1 MRVLIKG
8 CHFGVACLGRKSVA
22 SRPGQRKRSFQPTVK
37 NTAWHTTAK
46 RIFSVSITTLGRRPH
61 RESGLTLSL
70 MCSLWHNA
78 FPAPCLNAFANC
90 RLWTLIRSEASKRRQ
105 NPRCLKQHR
114 FQSSMLNRLH
124 STLLWHWGGTAVTAC
139 VAPGQIPTNRKEADK
154 LPPAKENGINASQ
167 NRPVL
172 GESLFMEL
180 PPTRRLHQVPARA
193 VLVIFFS
200 HSNWPNF
207 TYNSRPLRGPV
218 MTRRSWPRHTP
229 FHMPT
234 LHP

>member
-1 MRVLIKG
+1 
-8 CHFGVACLGRKSVA
+8 
-22 SRPGQRKRSFQPTVK
+22 
-37 NTAWHTTAK
+37 
-46 RIFSVSITTLGRRPH
+46 
-61 RESGLTLSL
+61 

-105 NPRCLKQHR
+105 NPRDLKQHR
-114 FQSSMLNRLH
+114 FRGSMLNRLH
-124 STLLWHWGGTAVTAC
+124 STVLWHWGGTAVTAC
-139 VAPGQIPTNRKEADK
+139 VAPGQIPINRKEADK

-180 PPTRRLHQVPARA
+180 PPARRLHQVPARA

-200 HSNWPNF
+200 HSNWPYF
-207 TYNSRPLRGPV
+207 TYNSRPWRGPV
-218 MTRRSWPRHTP
+218 MTRRSWPRHYALSYADTP
-229 FHMPT
+229 PLTFNPRPKARGRPLRRT
-234 LHP
+234 KSPADRSRSQILASF